1 MAESKEYRAWL
12 NMKCRCYNRL
22 STGYQM
28 YGGRG
33 IKVCAKWRFSFDAFY
48 ADVGPAPSPKHSIDR
63 IDTNGSYRPGNVRWA
78 TRSVQNKNTRRSRDP
93 KPIHEVMATIVS
105 RNRKAARSRALLS
118 KSRRSAE

>member
-93 KPIHEVMATIVS
+93 KPIHEVMA
-105 RNRKAARSRALLS
+105 
-118 KSRRSAE
+118 